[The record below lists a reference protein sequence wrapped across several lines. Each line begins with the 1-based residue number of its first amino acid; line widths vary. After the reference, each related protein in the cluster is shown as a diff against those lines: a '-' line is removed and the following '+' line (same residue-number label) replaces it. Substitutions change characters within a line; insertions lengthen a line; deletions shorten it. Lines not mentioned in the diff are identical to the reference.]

1 MNIYI
6 LNSRNGATV
15 NDRGLK
21 VSDLYGRQKP
31 VSPFSTS
38 SLNCWT
44 QSRKATM
51 AWSNLLSQKNL
62 RPPEQY
68 KGSSCT
74 KHQTEG
80 KGRIESPEECVNG
93 DVGEMWYMHYL
104 GLVCQWLQVWVVS
117 VWDKTISEERSVV
130 WASFQQK
137 HNGKKNYKILIKLK
151 LRWIKQQTNKATE
164 RQSRLYA
171 KI

>member
-93 DVGEMWYMHYL
+93 DVGRCVTCITLDLSVSDSKYEWFPYGTRRYL
-104 GLVCQWLQVWVVS
+104 KREVLFELHFNRNTMV
-117 VWDKTISEERSVV
+117 KRTTR
-130 WASFQQK
+130 
-137 HNGKKNYKILIKLK
+137 Y
-151 LRWIKQQTNKATE
+151 
-164 RQSRLYA
+164 
-171 KI
+171 